1 MKTEKLILDL
11 IDEFVANHNA
21 STLSVSKYKQNLKM
35 MVEWLTKNADV
46 RTPQRSDI
54 IRFREWMIQSGRK
67 AHTIDAIL
75 ASVRQFF
82 KYLEEHDYY
91 DNIAAGISSPK
102 KSKKFKKDHLRP
114 DQVHTLL
121 ASINKSTIT
130 GKRDYA
136 IMNLMVRT
144 GMRCIEVSRMN
155 VCDMIIDEGS
165 WIIDI
170 QGKGRIDKDRT
181 LGVTEKVIEPIRE
194 YLNMREVT
202 EDMPMFINHSYVSHD
217 TRITTLTMSKII
229 KKRLVSIGL
238 NNAKLTA
245 HSLRHTAAVN
255 TLLAGATIFQVQQM
269 LGHSDIKTTQV
280 YLLSIAEEQAREG
293 GPVRLLDDIY

>member
-1 MKTEKLILDL
+1 MTKPILAL

-21 STLSVSKYKQNLKM
+21 STLSVSKYKQNLLM
-35 MVEWLTKNADV
+35 MVEWLTRNAEV
-46 RTPQRSDI
+46 KAPLRSDI
-54 IRFREWMIQSGRK
+54 LRFREWMIQSGRK

-82 KYLEEHDYY
+82 KYLEDHGYY

-114 DQVHTLL
+114 DQVRDLL
-121 ASINKSTIT
+121 ASVDRSTVT

-136 IMNLMVRT
+136 MMNLMVRT
-144 GMRCIEVSRMN
+144 GMRCIEVCRTN
-155 VCDMIIDEGS
+155 VKDMTIEEGT

-181 LGVTEKVIEPIRE
+181 LGITEKVIEPIKD
-194 YLNMREVT
+194 YLNTREVT
-202 EDMPMFINHSYVSHD
+202 ENAPMFINHSYVSHD
-217 TRITTLTMSKII
+217 TRMTTLTLSKII
-229 KKRLVSIGL
+229 KKRLVGIGL
-238 NNAKLTA
+238 DNSKLTA

-280 YLLSIAEEQAREG
+280 YLLSIAEDQAREG
-293 GPVRLLDDIY
+293 GPVRLLDNIY